1 MKASSIMFILIIYI
15 NPTLSNA
22 KAIDFC
28 KTIEFDTGAF
38 DYSAIKRA
46 SLKKDCRDNPIP
58 IIYNNIKDV
67 FYLSSDASPSGGVSY
82 LTWDDSTKKYSYDKS
97 DLDGVIRWLVS
108 KNVNFKYLKNLSYKV
123 TINVEPKKNGNL
135 VIGDVVFFDSANKPI
150 SIMRTLFFYSQDNYA
165 ASYYSDPVKYSEHEK
180 IDFINKLTSLF
191 RSMVVN
197 W

>member
-1 MKASSIMFILIIYI
+1 MKFWSMLLLCIVPFVSHSEI
-15 NPTLSNA
+15 
-22 KAIDFC
+22 IDFC

-46 SLKKDCRDNPIP
+46 SSKEDCRDNPIP
-58 IIYNNIKDV
+58 IIYNNIKDA
-67 FYLSSDASPSGGVSY
+67 FYLSPAASPSGGVSY
-82 LTWDDSTKKYSYDKS
+82 LTWDDSTKKYSYDKF
-97 DLDGVIRWLVS
+97 DLDGVIGGLVS

-135 VIGDVVFFDSANKPI
+135 VIGDVVFFDSTNQPI
-150 SIMRTLFFYSQDNYA
+150 SLMRTLFFYSQDNYA
-165 ASYYSDPVKYSEHEK
+165 ASYYSDPVKYSEHKK